1 MKPQT
6 VSWLLRWDLLA
17 ALAFVGVLAAVPIL
31 ISSWHAG
38 SGPSHPLGDL
48 SKPTAAP
55 ATAPATVSAPPPPA
69 PTRRFIAP
77 HQAVDANLL
86 VAQPATTFL
95 PASLVRGDPIG
106 LGSPRGPL
114 IVRAVADLSE
124 LADVSP
130 RDVRLSELP
139 LAAQSSADVARMGP
153 VASGN
158 HPATDR
164 PSATDDPT
172 RGRWLQAATP
182 AILTPRRAGDLRL
195 GELRARGIADPPE
208 MVLHASAT
216 PEQVPAHPYLPL
228 AQALSR
234 DIRSPIGPPTAEPDA
249 QRATVASD
257 PTEDASRQTALSAE
271 APKRQ
276 TLAPSLR
283 IGIPD
288 PFENLTNL
296 QMRTALGDDDPAAT
310 SPLLPPRPPLEPLPV
325 PPAPPPPPATPPAA
339 TPPK

>member
-38 SGPSHPLGDL
+38 LGRSRPVGDL
-48 SKPTAAP
+48 AKPTDAP
-55 ATAPATVSAPPPPA
+55 ATAPAAALAPPPPA
-69 PTRRFIAP
+69 PARRFVLP
-77 HQAVDANLL
+77 HQAVDATLL
-86 VAQPATTFL
+86 VAQPVTTLL
-95 PASLVRGDPIG
+95 PATLVRGEPVG
-106 LGSPRGPL
+106 LASPRGPL

-139 LAAQSSADVARMGP
+139 LAAQSSADAARMAG

-158 HPATDR
+158 RPATDR
-164 PSATDDPT
+164 PGATDDPT

-182 AILTPRRAGDLRL
+182 AILSPRRAGDLRL

-216 PEQVPAHPYLPL
+216 PGQVPAHPYLPL

-234 DIRSPIGPPTAEPDA
+234 DIRAPIGPPMAKPDA
-249 QRATVASD
+249 QQATVVSD

-271 APKRQ
+271 APRRQ
-276 TLAPSLR
+276 TQAPSLR
-283 IGIPD
+283 VGIPD

-296 QMRTALGDDDPAAT
+296 QMRTAISDDDPAAT
-310 SPLLPPRPPLEPLPV
+310 SPLLPPRPPLDPLPV
-325 PPAPPPPPATPPAA
+325 PPAPPPAAPPPAPA
-339 TPPK
+339 PPK